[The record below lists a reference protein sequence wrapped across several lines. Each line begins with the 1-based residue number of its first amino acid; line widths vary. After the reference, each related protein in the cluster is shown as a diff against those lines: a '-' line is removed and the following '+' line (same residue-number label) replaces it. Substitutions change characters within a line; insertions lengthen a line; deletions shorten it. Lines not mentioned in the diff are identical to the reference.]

1 MSRALS
7 ISMAALLLAIIALAA
22 LETWVDVQTRHAQQA
37 ITAGEEADFVLVRT
51 SPR

>member
-1 MSRALS
+1 MSRILS

-22 LETWVDVQTRHAQQA
+22 LETWVEVQTHQAQQE